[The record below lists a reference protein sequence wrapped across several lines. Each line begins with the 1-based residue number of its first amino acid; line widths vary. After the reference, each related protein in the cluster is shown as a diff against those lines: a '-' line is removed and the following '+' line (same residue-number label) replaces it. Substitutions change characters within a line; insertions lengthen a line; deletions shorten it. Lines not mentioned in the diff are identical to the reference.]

1 MQNLDSF
8 KKDLKKFTKEKIKT
22 RAEKNNE
29 SEKYDTKTAVE
40 ICKKGW
46 LGISAPE
53 KYKGGG
59 KNPLWT
65 YEIIR
70 TFSQEDIT
78 AAAIITG
85 QFTLVAEI
93 LINECQEDIKNNYVP
108 RILNG
113 EINGCYALTEPDAGS
128 NPSEMKSRVKK
139 TEKGW
144 ILNGQKM
151 WITNGNIADLAIV
164 YAKEDD
170 AVSCF
175 LVDMKSK
182 GISKTK
188 IHGKMGFKSS
198 DTAEISFENVF
209 IPDQN
214 RIGKKGK
221 GLSVAF
227 KALDNGRLGISV
239 MALGAIEGIQKR
251 LIEIAKNKPSQ
262 KNIEDVAKV
271 EVIIESCRSLIS
283 KAIDLKSNKKN
294 FTKYASMAKL
304 KSTEGATK
312 AANMLTDKS
321 RDKFANRVWRDVRV
335 MELFEGTS
343 EIQKLIIGNMITGF
357 KAFN

>member
-1 MQNLDSF
+1 MQNLDLF
-8 KKDLKKFTKEKIKT
+8 KKDLKKFTKETIKK
-22 RAEKNNE
+22 RSHKNND
-29 SEKYDTKTAVE
+29 SEKYDIKAALE

-46 LGISAPE
+46 LGISAPQR
-53 KYKGGG
+53 YGGG
-59 KNPLWT
+59 DKDPLWT
-65 YEIIR
+65 YEAIR
-70 TFSQEDIT
+70 IFSQEDIT

-93 LINECQEDIKNNYVP
+93 LINECQEDIKNNYIP
-108 RILNG
+108 KILNG
-113 EINGCYALTEPDAGS
+113 AISGCYALTEPDAGS
-128 NPSEMKSRVKK
+128 NPSEMKSRVEK
-139 TEKGW
+139 TKKGW

-164 YAKEDD
+164 YAKEENMI
-170 AVSCF
+170 SCF

-209 IPDQN
+209 IPSQN
-214 RIGKKGK
+214 RIGRKGK
-221 GLSVAF
+221 GLNVAF

-239 MALGAIEGIQKR
+239 MALGATEGIQKR
-251 LIEIAKNKPSQ
+251 LIKIAKNKPSQ
-262 KNIEDVAKV
+262 KNIEDVARV
-271 EVIIESCRSLIS
+271 EVMIESCRSLIL
-283 KAIDLKSNKKN
+283 KAIKLKSNKTN

-304 KSTEGATK
+304 KSTEAATK
-312 AANMLTDKS
+312 AANMLASKSTDK
-321 RDKFANRVWRDVRV
+321 FTNRVWRDVRV

-343 EIQKLIIGNMITGF
+343 EIQKLIIGNITTGF